1 MAKKSENTFMDVTI
15 KTILSFILTLA
26 VTFSFAAAPD
36 SLKRD
41 LEDYDYLVS
50 FVEQNYAPFDAIMQ
64 KGYKREYKALK
75 KRLRKQLSKGE
86 ADLERAAADYVI
98 WFYSQF
104 DTHIYLGEE
113 AFQRSVANLEN
124 ETMIKADSTLLTNPG
139 NFEYAPKPVSCKVDS
154 MTWLIRVPSCE
165 PDFYDGTVNA
175 LQQFME
181 SDCENLIIDIRFNGG
196 GGDNVWEKYYDLL
209 YDHPCKPEIS
219 WHRNTPK
226 NLLYWKDVLKLQ
238 PSSPWNLQLIETCE
252 TSKKKFVK
260 LGESDNNRQPT
271 SRVKRAAVLIDILTG
286 SAAESIV
293 KFVKKHSDR
302 CKVYGICNT
311 NGCDLTGN
319 CRIDSLPNSKLKFL
333 YATSIDSDF
342 YEKDFSSEGLGIPPD
357 VIIPLPFPRKLTDNI
372 DEWVLWVAEEMKKA

>member
-1 MAKKSENTFMDVTI
+1 MNRTI
-15 KTILSFILTLA
+15 IAILLALGFSCGANSQSLT
-26 VTFSFAAAPD
+26 
-36 SLKRD
+36 RQQM

-50 FVEQNYAPFDAIMQ
+50 FVEENYAPFDAIMQ

-75 KRLRKQLSKGE
+75 KRLRKQLCKGE
-86 ADLERAAADYVI
+86 ADLERAATDYVI

-113 AFQRSVANLEN
+113 AFQRAVANIN
-124 ETMIKADSTLLTNPG
+124 FETMTKADSTLLTDSEE
-139 NFEYAPKPVSCKVDS
+139 NFEYEPKPASCKVDS
-154 MTWLIRVPSCE
+154 LTWLIRVTSCE

-181 SDCENLIIDIRFNGG
+181 SDCENLIIDIRSNGG
-196 GGDNVWEKYYDLL
+196 GSDNVWKKYYDLL
-209 YDHPCKPEIS
+209 YDHPSKPEIS

-226 NLLYWKDVLKLQ
+226 NLLYWKDILKLQ

-271 SRVKRAAVLIDILTG
+271 SRIKRAAVLIDLLTG

-319 CRIDSLPNSKLKFL
+319 CRTEPLPNSKLGVF
-333 YATSIDSDF
+333 YATSIDSGF

-357 VIIPLPFPRKLTDNI
+357 VIITLPFPRKLTDNI
-372 DEWVLWVAEEMKKA
+372 DEWVLWVAEEMKKG